1 MSHGGAFRP
10 NQNFPD
16 TFLYLENMLAQLLL
30 AALAFSPSPHVAPGL
45 TRPQPSVPTV
55 HMRGWQDPWA
65 DSMRQGKN
73 ERMPAGRSDSKFE
86 QQLEAQNNSEL
97 QKLGVATAAIL
108 GAIAVILGA
117 QISQL

>member
-1 MSHGGAFRP
+1 
-10 NQNFPD
+10 
-16 TFLYLENMLAQLLL
+16 MLVQVLL
-30 AALAFSPSPHVAPGL
+30 ALAFSGSPHVAPGVL
-45 TRPQPSVPTV
+45 RPQSSVPTV

-86 QQLEAQNNSEL
+86 QQLEAQNYSEL
-97 QKLGVATAAIL
+97 QKLGVATAAML
-108 GAIAVILGA
+108 GAIAVILGV

>member
-1 MSHGGAFRP
+1 
-10 NQNFPD
+10 
-16 TFLYLENMLAQLLL
+16 
-30 AALAFSPSPHVAPGL
+30 
-45 TRPQPSVPTV
+45 
-55 HMRGWQDPWA
+55 
-65 DSMRQGKN
+65 MRQGKN